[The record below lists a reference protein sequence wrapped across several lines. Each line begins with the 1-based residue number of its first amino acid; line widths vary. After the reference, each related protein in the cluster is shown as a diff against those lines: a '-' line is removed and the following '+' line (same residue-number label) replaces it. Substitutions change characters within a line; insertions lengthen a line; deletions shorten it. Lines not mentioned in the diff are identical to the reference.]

1 MRLRFAGA
9 ALLLAL
15 LLAVPPARAA
25 QEVEG
30 VRFAASLVAGDV
42 PLALRGASL
51 LRYRVV
57 IRAYVAALYLP
68 SEVPSERAL
77 DDVPKRLEIAYFWGI
92 GAADFAKATDTGI
105 ARNVDAA
112 TLAQL
117 RPRIDALNA
126 LYQDVE
132 PGSRYAIT
140 YVPGRGTEL
149 ALNGDPLGLVEGA
162 DFAAALFAIWLGDE
176 PLDAGLKGRLLDCPR
191 SC

>member
-51 LRYRVV
+51 LRYRVL

-77 DDVPKRLEIAYFWGI
+77 DDVPKRLEIEYFWGI

-105 ARNVDAA
+105 ARNVDTA

-117 RPRIDALNA
+117 RPRIDALGA

-149 ALNGDPLGLVEGA
+149 ALDGRALGLVEGA
-162 DFAAALFAIWLGDE
+162 DFAAALFAIWLGDQ

>member
-1 MRLRFAGA
+1 VRLRVAGP

-15 LLAVPPARAA
+15 LLAAPAARAA
-25 QEVEG
+25 QVVEG
-30 VRFAASLVAGDV
+30 VRFAASLVAGDAS
-42 PLALRGASL
+42 LALRGASL

-68 SEVPSERAL
+68 PEIPSARAL
-77 DDVPKRLEIAYFWGI
+77 DDVPKRLEIEYFWAI
-92 GAADFAKATDTGI
+92 RAADFARATDTGI
-105 ARNVDAA
+105 ARNVDEAK
-112 TLAQL
+112 LAQL
-117 RPRIDALNA
+117 RPRIDALSA
-126 LYQDVE
+126 LYRDVE

-149 ALNGDPLGLVEGA
+149 ALDGDRLGLVEGA

-176 PLDAGLKGRLLDCPR
+176 PLDAGLKDRLLDCPG